1 MDGGSSLNLLYQDTV
16 RKMGIDHSV
25 IKPTKATFRGIIP
38 GVEASCTGSIAHE
51 VVFGSPD
58 NYRAEEL
65 IFDIVPFRSYYQT
78 LLGRTASARFNVVPH
93 YAYRKL
99 KMPGPR
105 GAITVNGKDKL
116 YFGINE
122 YTAALTAEAT
132 SSTLQPNLESTARLP
147 DTVKGLRTAS
157 WQDSPARPELN

>member
-25 IKPTKATFRGIIP
+25 IKPTKATFRGVIP
-38 GVEASCTGSIAHE
+38 GVEASCTGSIALE

-58 NYRAEEL
+58 NYRTEEL
-65 IFDIVPFRSYYQT
+65 IFEIVPFHSDYQA
-78 LLGRTASARFNVVPH
+78 LLARTAFARFNAVPH

-105 GAITVNGKDKL
+105 GVITVNGKAELPPRYQRVYRCFNSRSNEQPLPAEPRVGDQDPGHRQGTPN
-116 YFGINE
+116 YFVEG
-122 YTAALTAEAT
+122 
-132 SSTLQPNLESTARLP
+132 
-147 DTVKGLRTAS
+147 
-157 WQDSPARPELN
+157 